1 MRGTVPLD
9 DPVVWPRR
17 GRRPPLTMLTPASPD
32 GNGWPE
38 PAAKRP
44 VTTGARALDRRL
56 SSLRFPVGKFSVRDT
71 GSYAR
76 VANSVLQN
84 GTLEPLSV
92 HVRKRPQRAAPAHR
106 SRPAAAVFFPAVLRA
121 GGILP
126 PRQPDERAGALS
138 LAAGLDGRPPGGGLQ
153 RRRAERRR

>member
-1 MRGTVPLD
+1 MAT
-9 DPVVWPRR
+9 
-17 GRRPPLTMLTPASPD
+17 A
-32 GNGWPE
+32 
-38 PAAKRP
+38 
-44 VTTGARALDRRL
+44 GARALDRRL

-92 HVRKRPQRAAPAHR
+92 HVRKRPQRAATAHR
-106 SRPAAAVFFPAVLRA
+106 PRPAAAVFFPAVIRA

-126 PRQPDERAGALS
+126 PRQPDERAGALY
-138 LAAGLDGRPPGGGLQ
+138 LAAGLDGRPHGGGPQ
-153 RRRAERRR
+153 QPRADT

>member
-1 MRGTVPLD
+1 
-9 DPVVWPRR
+9 
-17 GRRPPLTMLTPASPD
+17 MLTPAAPD

-92 HVRKRPQRAAPAHR
+92 NVRKRHQRDAPAHR
-106 SRPAAAVFFPAVLRA
+106 SGLAAAVFFPAVLRA

-126 PRQPDERAGALS
+126 TRSE
-138 LAAGLDGRPPGGGLQ
+138 
-153 RRRAERRR
+153 ERRVGKEWGSTCR

>member
-1 MRGTVPLD
+1 M
-9 DPVVWPRR
+9 
-17 GRRPPLTMLTPASPD
+17 
-32 GNGWPE
+32 
-38 PAAKRP
+38 
-44 VTTGARALDRRL
+44 ALARRL
-56 SSLRFPVGKFSVRDT
+56 SRFLFPVGKFSVRDT

-106 SRPAAAVFFPAVLRA
+106 SRPAAAVFFPAVIRA

-138 LAAGLDGRPPGGGLQ
+138 LSAGLDGRPPVGGLQ
-153 RRRAERRR
+153 RRRAERRRCEIGRASGRHSVCKSVSISLVAVSL